1 MSMTLFT
8 GRGCGAL
15 PSRSSPTL
23 EKENQMNTTLKYLPV
38 FGIVMALVLIF
49 GVTASR
55 TVHVRDFG
63 YGLEANSV
71 RGAGDLDKEIT
82 SKPIPNCP
90 SEPGVF
96 GCGRIICTIPS
107 WLENTPCP
115 LNVVNSE

>member
-1 MSMTLFT
+1 
-8 GRGCGAL
+8 
-15 PSRSSPTL
+15 
-23 EKENQMNTTLKYLPV
+23 MNTTLKYLSV
-38 FGIVMALVLIF
+38 LGIVMALVFIF

-71 RGAGDLDKEIT
+71 RGTGDPDKEIT
-82 SKPIPNCP
+82 SKPRPNCP

-96 GCGRIICTIPS
+96 GCGRVICTIPS
-107 WLENTPCP
+107 WLENTPCT

>member
-1 MSMTLFT
+1 
-8 GRGCGAL
+8 
-15 PSRSSPTL
+15 
-23 EKENQMNTTLKYLPV
+23 MNTTLTYLSV
-38 FGIVMALVLIF
+38 FGIAMALVLIF

-71 RGAGDLDKEIT
+71 HGAGDLDKEIT